1 MTFQKEYKSFLREI
15 DFTKK
20 KVQFVLLLTVNLW
33 VPFRINNKLM
43 EVMFFFLENLNC
55 ENFTTPCVSFCEKI
69 SWKCC
74 HFCRCRDD
82 DEGSSCNTLQEFFF
96 ESLKIDN
103 KDNILLE
110 SRERDENEISFLSHT
125 HSTLQK

>member
-55 ENFTTPCVSFCEKI
+55 ENFTPCVSFCEKI
-69 SWKCC
+69 
-74 HFCRCRDD
+74 R
-82 DEGSSCNTLQEFFF
+82 
-96 ESLKIDN
+96 ESAATFVVA
-103 KDNILLE
+103 E
-110 SRERDENEISFLSHT
+110 MMMREVLVIHCKNFFLS
-125 HSTLQK
+125 LWK